1 MSTSELLSFCL
12 LQKFLIQACCDERRT
27 DGQFRAVWDLP
38 VWPSSSWTL
47 QTLTANLSAFTSQ
60 GSSSHSCSFFPSHL
74 CLFLFLYFSA
84 PSPVS
89 PLLPTISLVL
99 FIFLHSVCLF
109 HTTGS
114 WAFFIFFCTA
124 GPPSP
129 LLSVHSLLEQT
140 YEKSWQLSQR
150 SFHKQHKASDNWSGC
165 VAAGLSEGLALWVS
179 NCSGSLAE
187 LRALH
192 KLSVMWCR
200 SQMAGLRVW
209 VHTRSRKR
217 TREKHRVRERETEE
231 AEQKKTKENKGWND
245 TLPCFNCRVSIV
257 RLTKDSA
264 LLSLIKTSV

>member
-1 MSTSELLSFCL
+1 MSTSELLSFCV
-12 LQKFLIQACCDERRT
+12 LQKFLIQACCDERGT

-47 QTLTANLSAFTSQ
+47 QTLTANLSEFTSQ

-74 CLFLFLYFSA
+74 CLFVFLYFSA
-84 PSPVS
+84 PSAVS
-89 PLLPTISLVL
+89 PFFPTISLVL

-114 WAFFIFFCTA
+114 RAVFFCTA
-124 GPPSP
+124 GPPS
-129 LLSVHSLLEQT
+129 LFLSVHSLLEQT

-200 SQMAGLRVW
+200 SQMACLRVW

-217 TREKHRVRERETEE
+217 TRVKHRVCARETNRRSG
-231 AEQKKTKENKGWND
+231 AKNCKENKGWND

>member
-1 MSTSELLSFCL
+1 MSTSELLSFCV
-12 LQKFLIQACCDERRT
+12 LQKFLIQACCDECHT

-38 VWPSSSWTL
+38 VWPASSWTL
-47 QTLTANLSAFTSQ
+47 QTLTANLSEFTSQ
-60 GSSSHSCSFFPSHL
+60 GSSSHSCSFFSLSSLSVSLSLLLCSFTRFPLFTHNLTHPLHLSSLSLSLSH
-74 CLFLFLYFSA
+74 
-84 PSPVS
+84 
-89 PLLPTISLVL
+89 
-99 FIFLHSVCLF
+99 HSF
-109 HTTGS
+109 MS
-114 WAFFIFFCTA
+114 SFFCTA

-129 LLSVHSLLEQT
+129 FLSVHSLLEQT

-217 TREKHRVRERETEE
+217 TREKHRVCARERETEE
-231 AEQKKTKENKGWND
+231 AEQKT
-245 TLPCFNCRVSIV
+245 V
-257 RLTKDSA
+257 RRTKDEMIHCHVLTA
-264 LLSLIKTSV
+264 GFL